1 MTYLSPPFSALRS
14 ITNFLNQGKMRYF
27 TYSKHG
33 FPSTIS
39 GGQYAL
45 FIFKFTSAYNMEAE

>member
-1 MTYLSPPFSALRS
+1 MTYLSPPFFALRS
-14 ITNFLNQGKMRYF
+14 TTNFLNQGKMRYF

-45 FIFKFTSAYNMEAE
+45 FIFKFTFAYNMEAD